1 MDVLINREELLCR
14 IEKAKKRVRILG
26 AVSFSLPYDR
36 FKDLW
41 YKKINE
47 GTLSVEIICEAEPN
61 LSYASLISSNKRVS
75 GEDRSYDIGSF
86 INLKNEPAL
95 KLREYLVKNGCKH
108 IEPESDAIGDFITSQ
123 IEDDAKELKRV
134 LQESG
139 EYDEKTI
146 SDKLGKYKNSKRFE
160 LLESIESGKID
171 KNQFKQCFSLRTN
184 YLNIPIPVINID
196 DSYYITQSLT
206 KFCNQTKF
214 ELITKENIWFE
225 EYYKYFHV
233 HFDAPLGAKK
243 FSTEITKKDNRT
255 EVILMY
261 NNQRHLLGQLPR
273 DSFLGTTKVK
283 VVVWGMLF
291 TRDGRVLIHQRGKN
305 AKDNQGLWDK
315 SIGGHVDMEK
325 DVVDTV
331 KAAAREMLEELYK
344 VEAAGQG
351 AHTKIENMEPNADK
365 PIFLGE
371 WRPEI
376 RYTLPFSEISSQK
389 DEIFFFRMDYGFS
402 KEVVDSPRLL
412 PDGNEVPVR
421 VFADVYAFVMPESFN
436 TIDLKNSK
444 YAILELH
451 ELSDA
456 YQDGVLYF
464 NGKEIEFKATP
475 DLKKIITGRLWEQLN
490 SFADYLK
497 SPIL

>member
-1 MDVLINREELLCR
+1 MNNPISREELLCK
-14 IEKAKKRVRILG
+14 IEQAQKRVRILG

-36 FKDLW
+36 FKNLW
-41 YKKINE
+41 CEKINS
-47 GTLSVEIICEAEPN
+47 GSLSVEIICEAEPN

-86 INLKNEPAL
+86 INLKNEPSL
-95 KLREYLVKNGCKH
+95 KLREFLVQNNCKH
-108 IEPESDAIGDFITSQ
+108 LEPASDALEAF
-123 IEDDAKELKRV
+123 LKTKS
-134 LQESG
+134 ES
-139 EYDEKTI
+139 EQLEIKNAIKSKTF
-146 SDKLGKYKNSKRFE
+146 DME
-160 LLESIESGKID
+160 P
-171 KNQFKQCFSLRTN
+171 FKQCFSLRTS
-184 YLNIPIPVINID
+184 YLNIPIPTINID
-196 DSYYITQSLT
+196 DDYYITQSLT
-206 KFCNQTKF
+206 KFCHQTKF
-214 ELITKENIWFE
+214 ELITSDNIWVE

-233 HFDAPLGAKK
+233 YFDAPLGTKK
-243 FSTEITKKDNRT
+243 YSTEITKKDNKT

-351 AHTKIENMEPNADK
+351 SHTKTENMEPNADK

-376 RYTLPFSEISSQK
+376 RYTFPFSEISSQK

-436 TIDLKNSK
+436 TINLKNSK

-456 YQDGVLYF
+456 YQDGILDY
-464 NGKEIEFKATP
+464 NGNEIEFKATP

-497 SPIL
+497 ERIS

>member
-1 MDVLINREELLCR
+1 MLRRVYRMNILFNREELLAA
-14 IEKAKKRVRILG
+14 IEKAQKRVRILG

-36 FKDLW
+36 FKHLW
-41 YKKINE
+41 YEKIND
-47 GTLSVEIICEAEPN
+47 GCLSVEIICEAEPN
-61 LSYASLISSNKRVS
+61 LSYASLISSNRRVS
-75 GEDRSYDIGSF
+75 GEERSYDIGSF
-86 INLKNEPAL
+86 INLKNEPSL
-95 KLREYLVKNGCKH
+95 KLREFLAKNKCRH
-108 IEPESDAIGDFITSQ
+108 LEPESDALENFLKSKPETEQ
-123 IEDDAKELKRV
+123 INIKAA
-134 LQESG
+134 
-139 EYDEKTI
+139 I
-146 SDKLGKYKNSKRFE
+146 KNGSFDM
-160 LLESIESGKID
+160 S
-171 KNQFKQCFSLRTN
+171 QFKQCFSLRTS

-196 DSYYITQSLT
+196 DDYYITQSLT
-206 KFCNQTKF
+206 KFCHQTKF
-214 ELITKENIWFE
+214 ELITEDNIWYE
-225 EYYKYFHV
+225 EYHKYFHV
-233 HFDAPLGAKK
+233 YFDAPLGAKK
-243 FSTEITKKDNRT
+243 YSTEVTKKDNRT

-351 AHTKIENMEPNADK
+351 AHTRVENMEPNADK

-376 RYTLPFSEISSQK
+376 RYTFPFSEISSQK

-412 PDGNEVPVR
+412 PDGSEVPVR

-456 YQDGVLYF
+456 YQDGLLYY
-464 NGKEIEFKATP
+464 NGKDIEFKASP
-475 DLKKIITGRLWEQLN
+475 DLKKIITGRLWAQLN

-497 SPIL
+497 ERVL

>member
-1 MDVLINREELLCR
+1 MKSLFNREELLNE
-14 IEKAKKRVRILG
+14 IEKAQSRVRILG

-36 FKDLW
+36 FKNLW

-47 GTLSVEIICEAEPN
+47 GSLLVEIICEAEPN
-61 LSYASLISSNKRVS
+61 LNYASLISSNRRIS

-86 INLKNEPAL
+86 INLKNEPYL
-95 KLREYLVKNGCKH
+95 KLREYLVHNNCKH
-108 IEPESDAIGDFITSQ
+108 LEPESDALEVFLKSKSEEEQQEIK
-123 IEDDAKELKRV
+123 AKINNETLDM
-134 LQESG
+134 S
-139 EYDEKTI
+139 
-146 SDKLGKYKNSKRFE
+146 
-160 LLESIESGKID
+160 
-171 KNQFKQCFSLRTN
+171 QFKQCFSLRTS

-196 DSYYITQSLT
+196 DKYYITQSLT

-214 ELITKENIWFE
+214 ELITKDNIWYE
-225 EYYKYFHV
+225 EYYKYFYV
-233 HFDAPLGAKK
+233 YFDAPLGTKK
-243 FSTEITKKDNRT
+243 YSTEITRKDNRT

-351 AHTKIENMEPNADK
+351 SHTKIENMEPNADK

-376 RYTLPFSEISSQK
+376 RYTFPFSEISSQK

-412 PDGNEVPVR
+412 PDGKEVPVR
-421 VFADVYAFVMPESFN
+421 VFADVYAFVMPESFS

-456 YQDGVLYF
+456 YQDGIINF
-464 NGKEIEFKATP
+464 NGKETEFKATP

-497 SPIL
+497 ERV

>member
-1 MDVLINREELLCR
+1 MNSLFNREELLDK
-14 IEKAKKRVRILG
+14 IEKAQKRVRILG

-36 FKDLW
+36 FKNLW
-41 YKKINE
+41 CKKIND
-47 GTLSVEIICEAEPN
+47 GSLSVEIICEAEPN

-86 INLKNEPAL
+86 INLKNEPSL
-95 KLREYLVKNGCKH
+95 KLREFLVQNNCKH
-108 IEPESDAIGDFITSQ
+108 LEPDSDALEAF
-123 IEDDAKELKRV
+123 LKSKS
-134 LQESG
+134 ES
-139 EYDEKTI
+139 EK
-146 SDKLGKYKNSKRFE
+146 
-160 LLESIESGKID
+160 LEIKTAINNGTFDMS
-171 KNQFKQCFSLRTN
+171 QFKQCFSLRTS

-196 DSYYITQSLT
+196 DDYYITQSLT
-206 KFCNQTKF
+206 KFCHQTKF
-214 ELITKENIWFE
+214 ELIKKDNIWFD

-233 HFDAPLGAKK
+233 YFDAPLGTKK
-243 FSTEITKKDNRT
+243 YSTEITKKDNRT

-351 AHTKIENMEPNADK
+351 SHTKTENMEPNADK

-376 RYTLPFSEISSQK
+376 RYTFPFSEISSQK

-456 YQDGVLYF
+456 YQDGLLDF

-497 SPIL
+497 ERVL

>member
-1 MDVLINREELLCR
+1 MNSLFNREELLDK
-14 IEKAKKRVRILG
+14 IEKAQKRVRILG

-36 FKDLW
+36 FKNLW
-41 YKKINE
+41 LKKIND
-47 GTLSVEIICEAEPN
+47 GSLSVEIICEAEPN

-75 GEDRSYDIGSF
+75 GEERSYDIGSF
-86 INLKNEPAL
+86 INLKNEPSRE
-95 KLREYLVKNGCKH
+95 LREYLIQNNCKH
-108 IEPESDAIGDFITSQ
+108 LEPESDEIGAFI
-123 IEDDAKELKRV
+123 ELKIKEEV
-134 LQESG
+134 KKLKLEANEIEEFKKSKKLEIKAAIDNG
-139 EYDEKTI
+139 E
-146 SDKLGKYKNSKRFE
+146 
-160 LLESIESGKID
+160 ID
-171 KNQFKQCFSLRTN
+171 RLQFKQCFSLRTS

-196 DSYYITQSLT
+196 DDYYITQSLT
-206 KFCNQTKF
+206 KFCHQTKF
-214 ELITKENIWFE
+214 ELITKDNIWYE
-225 EYYKYFHV
+225 EYYKYFHAY
-233 HFDAPLGAKK
+233 FDAPLGAKK
-243 FSTEITKKDNRT
+243 YSTEITKKDNRT

-351 AHTKIENMEPNADK
+351 SHTKTENMEPNADK

-376 RYTLPFSEISSQK
+376 RYTFPFSEISSQK

-456 YQDGVLYF
+456 YQDGLFDF

-497 SPIL
+497 ERIL

>member
-1 MDVLINREELLCR
+1 MNTLFNREELLCE
-14 IEKAKKRVRILG
+14 IEKAQKRVRILG
-26 AVSFSLPYDR
+26 AVSFSLPYER
-36 FKDLW
+36 FKNLW
-41 YKKINE
+41 YNKIND
-47 GTLSVEIICEAEPN
+47 GCLTVEIICEAEPN
-61 LSYASLISSNKRVS
+61 LSYASLISSNKRIS
-75 GEDRSYDIGSF
+75 GENRSYDIGSF
-86 INLKNEPAL
+86 INLKNEPSL
-95 KLREYLVKNGCKH
+95 KLREFLIQNNCKH
-108 IEPESDAIGDFITSQ
+108 LEPESDAIESFIKSKPDSEK
-123 IEDDAKELKRV
+123 IEILSAIKN
-134 LQESG
+134 G
-139 EYDEKTI
+139 TYDM
-146 SDKLGKYKNSKRFE
+146 S
-160 LLESIESGKID
+160 
-171 KNQFKQCFSLRTN
+171 QFKQCFSLRTS

-196 DSYYITQSLT
+196 DDYYITQSLT
-206 KFCNQTKF
+206 KFCHQTKF
-214 ELITKENIWFE
+214 ELINEDNIWYE
-225 EYYKYFHV
+225 EYHKYFHV
-233 HFDAPLGAKK
+233 YFDAPLGTKK
-243 FSTEITKKDNRT
+243 YSTEITKKDNRT

-376 RYTLPFSEISSQK
+376 RYTFPFSEISSQK
-389 DEIFFFRMDYGFS
+389 DEIFFFRMDYSFS

-436 TIDLKNSK
+436 AIDLKNSK
-444 YAILELH
+444 YAILELY

-456 YQDGVLYF
+456 YQDGTLNY
-464 NGKEIEFKATP
+464 NGKEVEFKATP

-497 SPIL
+497 ERV